1 MLDYLVCRH
10 TRGRMVPLTSVLL
23 LLLSCVSLHNPAQAV
38 PEICRGTHC
47 YGAETGDPRPCT
59 GAHCPG
65 SRSSRPPRQFNPAAQ
80 GKAVQIVAGQHNA
93 YPGSPRAASSEAYP
107 AVRGSARTRAP
118 EVLPAG
124 CADADCAA
132 RVKPFQPTNDTRD
145 CRGIECRLPLRLR
158 PKTRARSCV
167 GEGCL
172 AVSEESVSSSS
183 SQLPPVHLSD
193 RAAQFL
199 GDFPEFGYP
208 SSELGGAPLSVQLT
222 CDIKPGENE
231 VPSEDALILHLQ
243 LAKGQEKLV
252 EALRGQQIL
261 IHDLQQKLADQQEAL
276 LSQQRGILEQQRR
289 MYEQMDVVKAQYGLL
304 SDTIKQVSFQGL
316 QGELQSYFESHLAG
330 LQSQARSHLQK
341 SYAVHKMDVDSK
353 VMDVAGEAHFP
364 RPLLGC
370 PSACRSE
377 EYCDFQK
384 DPPQCEKCTMCPPG
398 FFLISQCSPTADRM
412 CQDRDE
418 CLELPNACGERVK
431 CLNTPG
437 GFRCLGLSEREA
449 MMGLCGHD
457 YFYNQELQECQ
468 ACSDCDGEP
477 VTVPCMAVSDT
488 VCGQLSESRL
498 SQSWSANVAVPL
510 ARTSS
515 AHIFPGLQLNV
526 RGKESSSLLWN
537 EAGQV
542 TFLQHGLVWLDHN
555 FAIKHS
561 CRNFLQVGMRLN
573 GSQEEEGQQDLSGVR
588 IEQPDGKYF
597 QGVSVSSGVEVEPN
611 HTFTL
616 LLKSPNQHCNQSK
629 DLHPYDTSAPSLS
642 LLWLSH
648 DTGAV
653 AMTAQMSLLAHYQ
666 TNYRPTFRITSVSD
680 PYMISLTHDN
690 RGVRF
695 TESGVVKFVLQ
706 QALYSMGHTCV
717 REGFSL
723 ISYVNRNGSGQ
734 EVMQAFKT
742 GVNYRD
748 TSITLSGAVS
758 VDSGDTLSF
767 EITSPSQCNIR
778 YFGDNTG
785 ISMLSLIWIPSAVS
799 SALSAT
805 VSRTG
810 LPFGAVR
817 NKPLLFQQI
826 SPDTPQ
832 VHLARPGEPG
842 NRKNFIFHEKG
853 TANIALNLKLIHSC
867 NIVKLSV
874 QRVGGQGK
882 QAGPVAQQVSGS
894 MPENSEWAS
903 IGLRASFQVQN
914 GTALY
919 VTLDCIRGRVNQI
932 THEGGTNI
940 SILWVAV

>member
-1 MLDYLVCRH
+1 D
-10 TRGRMVPLTSVLL
+10 TS
-23 LLLSCVSLHNPAQAV
+23 
-38 PEICRGTHC
+38 
-47 YGAETGDPRPCT
+47 DPRPCT

-65 SRSSRPPRQFNPAAQ
+65 SRSSRPPRQFNPNAQ
-80 GKAVQIVAGQHNA
+80 GKAASHHHAHSGSPSSSVQILRGT
-93 YPGSPRAASSEAYP
+93 R
-107 AVRGSARTRAP
+107 VRLP

-124 CADADCAA
+124 CTDADCAA
-132 RVKPFQPTNDTRD
+132 LFRQFQASNDTRE
-145 CRGIECRLPLRLR
+145 CRGIECRLPLRIR
-158 PKTRARSCV
+158 PKARAKSCA

-172 AVSEESVSSSS
+172 SGSEE

-199 GDFPEFGYP
+199 GDFPELGYP
-208 SSELGGAPLSVQLT
+208 SSELGSAPLGVQLT
-222 CDIKPGENE
+222 CDIKPENE

-252 EALRGQQIL
+252 EALRAQQAI
-261 IHDLQQKLADQQEAL
+261 IRDLQQKLADQQEAL
-276 LSQQRGILEQQRR
+276 LSQQREILEQQRR

-304 SDTIKQVSFQGL
+304 SDTVKQVSFQGL

-341 SYAVHKMDVDSK
+341 SYAVHKMDIDSK
-353 VMDVAGEAHFP
+353 VMDVVGEAHFP
-364 RPLLGC
+364 QPLLGC
-370 PSACRSE
+370 PSPCGSE
-377 EYCDFQK
+377 EYCDFQR
-384 DPPQCEKCTMCPPG
+384 DPPQCQKCTMCPPG

-412 CQDRDE
+412 CQQDRDE
-418 CLELPNACGERVK
+418 CLELPNVCGERVK

-437 GFRCLGLSEREA
+437 GFRCLGVSEREA
-449 MMGLCGHD
+449 VMGLCGHD

-477 VTVPCMAVSDT
+477 ITVPCTAVSDA

-498 SQSWSANVAVPL
+498 SGSWVAKVAVPP
-510 ARTSS
+510 ARTAS
-515 AHIFPGLQLNV
+515 ANIFPGLQLNI
-526 RGKESSSLLWN
+526 RGKDSSDLLSN

-542 TFLQHGLVWLDHN
+542 TFLQHGLVWMDHN

-573 GSQEEEGQQDLSGVR
+573 TSQEEEGQDISGVR

-629 DLHPYDTSAPSLS
+629 DLHVYDVAAPSLS

-653 AMTAQMSLLAHYQ
+653 AMTAQMSVLAHYQ
-666 TNYRPTFRITSVSD
+666 TSYRPTFRLSSVSD
-680 PYMISLTHDN
+680 PYMITLTHDN

-706 QALYSMGHTCV
+706 QALYSMGHTCI

-723 ISYVNRNGSGQ
+723 IAYTNRNGTGQ
-734 EVMQAFKT
+734 EAMQAFKT

-748 TSITLSGAVS
+748 TSITLSGAVN
-758 VDSGDTLSF
+758 VNSGDTLGF
-767 EITSPSQCNIR
+767 EIMSPSQCNLR

-799 SALSAT
+799 SALTAT

-832 VHLARPGEPG
+832 VHLARSGEP
-842 NRKNFIFHEKG
+842 NARKNFIFHEKG

-867 NIVKLSV
+867 NIVKLTL
-874 QRVGGQGK
+874 QRPADQGR

-894 MPENSEWAS
+894 MPEGSEWAS
-903 IGLRASFQVQN
+903 IGLRASFPVQN

>member
-1 MLDYLVCRH
+1 D
-10 TRGRMVPLTSVLL
+10 
-23 LLLSCVSLHNPAQAV
+23 
-38 PEICRGTHC
+38 
-47 YGAETGDPRPCT
+47 TGDPRPCT

-65 SRSSRPPRQFNPAAQ
+65 SRSSRPPRQFNPSTQ
-80 GKAVQIVAGQHNA
+80 GKTAHVAAGQHRV
-93 YPGSPRAASSEAYP
+93 YPSSPRAASETFPGAQLLL
-107 AVRGSARTRAP
+107 RGRHSDGSTRSAP

-124 CADADCAA
+124 CTDAECAVHV
-132 RVKPFQPTNDTRD
+132 RQFQPGNDTRD
-145 CRGIECRLPLRLR
+145 CKGIECRLPLRIR
-158 PKTRARSCV
+158 PKARAVACV

-172 AVSEESVSSSS
+172 AGSEESV
-183 SQLPPVHLSD
+183 PPVHLSD

-208 SSELGGAPLSVQLT
+208 SSELGAAPLGVQLT
-222 CDIKPGENE
+222 CDIKPENE

-243 LAKGQEKLV
+243 LSKGQEKLV
-252 EALRGQQIL
+252 EALRAQQI
-261 IHDLQQKLADQQEAL
+261 IIRDLQQKLADQQEAL
-276 LSQQRGILEQQRR
+276 LSQQREILEQQQR

-304 SDTIKQVSFQGL
+304 SDTFKQVSFQGL
-316 QGELQSYFESHLAG
+316 KGELQSYFESQLAG

-341 SYAVHKMDVDSK
+341 SYAVHKADINSK
-353 VMDVAGEAHFP
+353 VMDVVGEAHFP
-364 RPLLGC
+364 QPLLGC
-370 PSACRSE
+370 PSPCGSE

-384 DPPQCEKCTMCPPG
+384 DPARCEKCTMCPPG
-398 FFLISQCSPTADRM
+398 FFLISQCSPTADRI
-412 CQDRDE
+412 CQQDRDE
-418 CLELPNACGERVK
+418 CLELPNICGERVK

-437 GFRCLGLSEREA
+437 FRCLGISERDA
-449 MMGLCGHD
+449 IMGLCGHE

-477 VTVPCMAVSDT
+477 VTVPCTAVSDT
-488 VCGQLSESRL
+488 ICGQLSETRL
-498 SQSWSANVAVPL
+498 SESWMANVAVPP
-510 ARTSS
+510 ARSS
-515 AHIFPGLQLNV
+515 GTHIFPGLQLNI
-526 RGKESSSLLWN
+526 RSKEKSDLLSN
-537 EAGQV
+537 QVGQL
-542 TFLQHGLVWLDHN
+542 TFQQHGLVWLDHN

-561 CRNFLQVGMRLN
+561 CRNFLQLGMRLN
-573 GSQEEEGQQDLSGVR
+573 GSQEEEGKDLSGVR

-597 QGVSVSSGVEVEPN
+597 QGVSVSTGVEVEPN
-611 HTFTL
+611 HSFTL
-616 LLKSPNQHCNQSK
+616 LLRSPNQHCNQSK
-629 DLHPYDTSAPSLS
+629 DLHVYDAAGPSLS

-653 AMTAQMSLLAHYQ
+653 AMTAQMSLLMHYQ
-666 TNYRPTFRITSVSD
+666 TSYRPTFRITSVSD

-695 TESGVVKFVLQ
+695 TERGVVKFVLQ

-723 ISYVNRNGSGQ
+723 IAYINRNGTGQ

-758 VDSGDTLSF
+758 VDSGDMLNF
-767 EITSPSQCNIR
+767 EITSPSQCNVR
-778 YFGDNTG
+778 YFGDSTG
-785 ISMLSLIWIPSAVS
+785 ISILSLIWIPSAVS
-799 SALSAT
+799 SAFTAT

-832 VHLARPGEPG
+832 VHLARSGEP
-842 NRKNFIFHEKG
+842 NSRKNFIFREKG
-853 TANIALNLKLIHSC
+853 TVNIALNLKLIHSC
-867 NIVKLSV
+867 NIVKLTL

-894 MPENSEWAS
+894 MPEGSEWAS
-903 IGLRASFQVQN
+903 VGLRASFQVQN

-919 VTLDCIRGRVNQI
+919 VTLDCIRGRINQI
-932 THEGGTNI
+932 AHEGGTNI

>member
-1 MLDYLVCRH
+1 MILLS
-10 TRGRMVPLTSVLL
+10 GVLL
-23 LLLSCVSLHNPAQAV
+23 LFLSWISLHGEAAAEN
-38 PEICRGTHC
+38 CRGAQC
-47 YGAETGDPRPCT
+47 YGKESGDPRPCT
-59 GAHCPG
+59 GAHCPVG
-65 SRSSRPPRQFNPAAQ
+65 RHSRPPRQFAPTVQGRAAQ
-80 GKAVQIVAGQHNA
+80 IVGNPHHAHQ
-93 YPGSPRAASSEAYP
+93 GSPRAASEVHP
-107 AVRGSARTRAP
+107 AAQTLRGTRITAP
-118 EVLPAG
+118 EVG

-132 RVKPFQPTNDTRD
+132 PGKQIQPTNDTRE
-145 CRGIECRLPLRLR
+145 CKGIECRLPLRIR
-158 PKTRARSCV
+158 PKARAKSCV
-167 GEGCL
+167 GDGCV
-172 AVSEESVSSSS
+172 AAPED
-183 SQLPPVHLSD
+183 QLPPVHLSD

-208 SSELGGAPLSVQLT
+208 SSELGGAPLGVQLT

-252 EALRGQQIL
+252 EALRAQQMVIR
-261 IHDLQQKLADQQEAL
+261 DLQQKLADQQEAL
-276 LSQQRGILEQQRR
+276 LSQQREILDQQRR

-304 SDTIKQVSFQGL
+304 SDTVKQVSFQGL

-341 SYAVHKMDVDSK
+341 SYAVHKVDMDSK
-353 VMDVAGEAHFP
+353 VMDVIGEAHFP
-364 RPLLGC
+364 QPLLGC
-370 PSACRSE
+370 PSTCGPE
-377 EYCDFQK
+377 EFCDFQK

-418 CLELPNACGERVK
+418 CLELPNICGERVK

-437 GFRCLGLSEREA
+437 GFRCLGVAEREGVR
-449 MMGLCGHD
+449 GLCGHD

-477 VTVPCMAVSDT
+477 VTVPCTAISDAI
-488 VCGQLSESRL
+488 CNPLSESQL
-498 SQSWSANVAVPL
+498 SQAWGATVAVPS
-510 ARTSS
+510 ARISGG
-515 AHIFPGLQLNV
+515 HIFPGLQLNI
-526 RGKESSSLLWN
+526 RSKQSSDLLSN
-537 EAGQV
+537 DAGQV

-573 GSQEEEGQQDLSGVR
+573 GSQEEEGRDLSGVR

-597 QGVSVSSGVEVEPN
+597 QGVSISSGVEVEPN
-611 HTFTL
+611 HTLTL
-616 LLKSPNQHCNQSK
+616 LLRSPNQYCNQSK
-629 DLHPYDTSAPSLS
+629 DIHVYDVTAPSLS

-653 AMTAQMSLLAHYQ
+653 AMSAQMSLLSHYQ
-666 TNYRPTFRITSVSD
+666 TSYRPTFRMTSVSD
-680 PYMISLTHDN
+680 PYMISLTHDS

-706 QALYSMGHTCV
+706 QALYSMGHTCI

-723 ISYVNRNGSGQ
+723 IAYTNHNGTGQ
-734 EVMQAFKT
+734 EATQAFKT

-748 TSITLSGAVS
+748 TSITLSGAVN

-778 YFGDNTG
+778 YFGDSTG

-799 SALSAT
+799 SSLSAT

-826 SPDTPQ
+826 SSDTPQ
-832 VHLARPGEPG
+832 VHLARSGEPHS
-842 NRKNFIFHEKG
+842 RKNFIFHEKG
-853 TANIALNLKLIHSC
+853 TANVALNLKLIHSC
-867 NIVKLSV
+867 NIVKLTLHQV
-874 QRVGGQGK
+874 GGPGHGGQG
-882 QAGPVAQQVSGS
+882 QAGPVAQQVSGY
-894 MPENSEWAS
+894 MPDGSEWAS

-914 GTALY
+914 GTAVY

-940 SILWVAV
+940 SILWIAV